1 MQYDAGLVQTAQS
14 PILPPMKPNVLLQY
28 ILPHRFLSR
37 IVYHATRW
45 EWAPW
50 KNFLI
55 GQIVRRYDVDMSQAA
70 QPDPLAYQHFNAF
83 FTRKLKPDARRAD
96 PDPQAILCPADGR
109 ISQSGRI
116 RDGRIFQ
123 AKGQEYTAAELLG
136 DEASAEAFR
145 NGSFVT
151 IYLSPRDYHRVHMPL
166 DGRLQG
172 TTHVPGRIFSVAPFA
187 VEAIPRLFA
196 RNERLVCRFDG
207 EHGPFVSVM
216 VGAILVSSVATVW
229 DGLTIPP
236 YAADIRRVDCSGR
249 GVTLE
254 RFAEMARFNMGST
267 VILLLPEGYE
277 IDALEPQQVVQMGQR
292 LGHWVGVKT

>member
-1 MQYDAGLVQTAQS
+1 
-14 PILPPMKPNVLLQY
+14 MKPNVLLQY

-37 IVYHATRW
+37 IVYQATRW

-55 GQIVRRYDVDMSQAA
+55 REIVQRYAVDMSQAA
-70 QPDPLAYQHFNAF
+70 QPDPFAYQHFNAF
-83 FTRKLKPDARRAD
+83 FTRKLKAGARAAD
-96 PDPQAILCPADGR
+96 PDPQAILSPADGR
-109 ISQSGRI
+109 ISQSGPI

-123 AKGQEYTAAELLG
+123 AKGQEYSAAELLG
-136 DEASAEAFR
+136 DEAAAAPFR

-166 DGRLQG
+166 AGKLTG

-196 RNERLVCRFDG
+196 RNERLVCHFQG

-229 DGLTIPP
+229 DGMAIPP
-236 YAADIRRVDCSGR
+236 YASDIIRNDCRGR
-249 GVTLE
+249 DVTLE
-254 RFAEMARFNMGST
+254 RFGEMARFNMGST
-267 VILLLPEGYE
+267 VILLLPEGYTLDE
-277 IDALEPQQVVQMGQR
+277 LKPQQQVIVGQR
-292 LGHWVGVKT
+292 IGAWTGSDVAQ

>member
-1 MQYDAGLVQTAQS
+1 
-14 PILPPMKPNVLLQY
+14 MKPNVLLQY

-37 IVYHATRW
+37 IVYQATRW

-55 GQIVRRYDVDMSQAA
+55 GEIVKRYDVDMSQAA

-83 FTRKLKPDARRAD
+83 FTRKLKAGARTAD
-96 PDPQAILCPADGR
+96 PDPQALLCPADGK

-136 DEASAEAFR
+136 DEASAATYR

-166 DGRLQG
+166 AGELTG

-196 RNERLVCRFDG
+196 RNERLVCHFRG

-229 DGLTIPP
+229 DGLVIPP
-236 YAADIRRVDCSGR
+236 YASSIRHADAAGR
-249 GVTLE
+249 HVVLE

-277 IDALEPQQVVQMGQR
+277 LDDLQPLQQVTVGQR
-292 LGHWVGVKT
+292 IGRWMGSPSKA

>member
-1 MQYDAGLVQTAQS
+1 
-14 PILPPMKPNVLLQY
+14 MKPNVLLQY

-37 IVYHATRW
+37 IVYQATRW
-45 EWAPW
+45 SWAPW

-55 GQIVRRYDVDMSQAA
+55 REIVQRYDVDMSQAA

-83 FTRKLKPDARRAD
+83 FTRKLKAGARTAD

-136 DEASAEAFR
+136 DEASAQAFR

-166 DGRLQG
+166 DGELSG

-187 VEAIPRLFA
+187 VADIPRLFA
-196 RNERLVCRFDG
+196 RNERLVCRFNG

-229 DGLTIPP
+229 DGLAIPP
-236 YAADIRRVDCSGR
+236 YASEIIRNDCTQR
-249 GVTLE
+249 QIKLE
-254 RFAEMARFNMGST
+254 RFGEMARFNMGST

-277 IDALEPQQVVQMGQR
+277 VDALQPQQQVVVGQR
-292 LGHWVGVKT
+292 LGRWAGTPSAV

>member
-1 MQYDAGLVQTAQS
+1 
-14 PILPPMKPNVLLQY
+14 MKPNVLLQY

-37 IVYHATRW
+37 IVYQATRW
-45 EWAPW
+45 EWTPW

-55 GQIVRRYDVDMSQAA
+55 REIVQRYAVDMSQAA
-70 QPDPLAYQHFNAF
+70 QPDPFAYQHFNAF
-83 FTRKLKPDARRAD
+83 FTRKLKAGAREAD
-96 PDPQAILCPADGR
+96 PDPQAILSPADGR

-123 AKGQEYTAAELLG
+123 AKGQEYSAAELLG
-136 DEASAEAFR
+136 DEAAAAPFR

-166 DGRLQG
+166 EGKLTG

-196 RNERLVCRFDG
+196 RNERLVCHFQG

-229 DGLTIPP
+229 DGMAIPP
-236 YAADIRRVDCSGR
+236 YASDIIRNDCRGR
-249 GVTLE
+249 DVTLE

-267 VILLLPEGYE
+267 VILLLPEGYTLDE
-277 IDALEPQQVVQMGQR
+277 LKPQQQVIVGQR
-292 LGHWVGVKT
+292 IGAWTGTRAEQ

>member
-1 MQYDAGLVQTAQS
+1 
-14 PILPPMKPNVLLQY
+14 MKPKVLLQY

-37 IVYHATRW
+37 IVYWATRW
-45 EWAPW
+45 EWTPW

-55 GQIVRRYDVDMSQAA
+55 REIVQRYDVDMSQAA

-83 FTRKLKPDARRAD
+83 FTRKLKPGARQAD
-96 PDPQAILCPADGR
+96 PDPAAILCPADGR

-136 DEASAEAFR
+136 DEASAAAFR

-166 DGRLQG
+166 SGKLTG

-196 RNERLVCRFDG
+196 RNERLVCHFDG
-207 EHGPFVSVM
+207 EHGAFVSVM

-229 DGLTIPP
+229 DGMAIPP
-236 YAADIRRVDCSGR
+236 YAADIIRNDCRGR
-249 GVTLE
+249 DVRLE
-254 RFAEMARFNMGST
+254 RFGEMARFNMGST
-267 VILLLPEGYE
+267 VILLLPEGYQL
-277 IDALEPQQVVQMGQR
+277 DDLLPRQQVVVGQR
-292 LGHWVGVKT
+292 LGRWAGTAAAG

>member
-1 MQYDAGLVQTAQS
+1 
-14 PILPPMKPNVLLQY
+14 MKPNVLLQY

-37 IVYHATRW
+37 IVYQATRW

-55 GQIVRRYDVDMSQAA
+55 GEIVKRYDVDMSQAA
-70 QPDPLAYQHFNAF
+70 QPDPFAYQHFNAF

-96 PDPQAILCPADGR
+96 PDPQAIVSPADGR

-136 DEASAEAFR
+136 DEAAAAPFR

-166 DGRLQG
+166 EGELTG

-196 RNERLVCRFDG
+196 RNERLVCHFDG
-207 EHGPFVSVM
+207 AHGPFVSVM

-229 DGLTIPP
+229 DGLAIPP
-236 YAADIRRVDCSGR
+236 YAHEIRRNDCRGR
-249 GVTLE
+249 GVRLE
-254 RFAEMARFNMGST
+254 RFGEMARFNMGST

-277 IDALEPQQVVQMGQR
+277 LDELQPQQQVVVGQR
-292 LGHWVGVKT
+292 LGRWAGEA